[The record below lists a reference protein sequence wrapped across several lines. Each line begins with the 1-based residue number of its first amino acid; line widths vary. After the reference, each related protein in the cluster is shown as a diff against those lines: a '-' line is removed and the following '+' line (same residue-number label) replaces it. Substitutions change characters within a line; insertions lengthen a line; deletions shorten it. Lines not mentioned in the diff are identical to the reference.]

1 MRRRSMLMVLFHEG
15 SSRQRC
21 WMCFGRN
28 DEETGPSLSGGRGEW
43 IRTPSGSR
51 VGRPCVLFDP
61 GRGDANGSAGERV
74 RSPSLQLLLCS
85 VATFSILRPT
95 TRKPSILPIVK

>member
-1 MRRRSMLMVLFHEG
+1 
-15 SSRQRC
+15 
-21 WMCFGRN
+21 MCFGRD

-61 GRGDANGSAGERV
+61 GRGDVNPDANGSAGERA
-74 RSPSLQLLLCS
+74 RSSSLQL
-85 VATFSILRPT
+85 AW
-95 TRKPSILPIVK
+95 